1 MPLMSVSND
10 RGMIVLIRTG
20 PRGARH
26 AVGECVQAHLRCE
39 VGELVR
45 RGGDRT
51 DAREML
57 MIDPLRSSPPAPS
70 RWPTFYLAP
79 IVANV
84 EDKAP
89 EVLDTS
95 RQSTAGPSAIAIA
108 LARIRVGRHDNTER
122 GTTSAHR
129 IEIRMF
135 QIDVDDLVAAISL
148 APSRSTEQATPR
160 SRHRRPIGSRR

>member
-89 EVLDTS
+89 EVLDNLAS
-95 RQSTAGPSAIAIA
+95 IDGWAQRDRDSPSA
-108 LARIRVGRHDNTER
+108 D
-122 GTTSAHR
+122 
-129 IEIRMF
+129 
-135 QIDVDDLVAAISL
+135 
-148 APSRSTEQATPR
+148 PSRST
-160 SRHRRPIGSRR
+160 

>member
-1 MPLMSVSND
+1 MSVSND

-39 VGELVR
+39 VGGARSAR
-45 RGGDRT
+45 RRSHRCSRDVDDR
-51 DAREML
+51 
-57 MIDPLRSSPPAPS
+57 PAPFLAAGAIS
-70 RWPTFYLAP
+70 LADLYLAP

-89 EVLDTS
+89 EVLDN
-95 RQSTAGPSAIAIA
+95 
-108 LARIRVGRHDNTER
+108 LASIDGWAQR
-122 GTTSAHR
+122 AHR

-135 QIDVDDLVAAISL
+135 QIDVDDLVAASSL
-148 APSRSTEQATPR
+148 APSRSTEPATPR
-160 SRHRRPIGSRR
+160 TRHRRPIGRRRQPNPKDPHARPVS